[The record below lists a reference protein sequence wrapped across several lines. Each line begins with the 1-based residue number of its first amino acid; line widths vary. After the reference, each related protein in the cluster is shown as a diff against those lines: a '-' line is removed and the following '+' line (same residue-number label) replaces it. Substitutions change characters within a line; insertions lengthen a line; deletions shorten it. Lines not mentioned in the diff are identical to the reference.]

1 MVGFILMTMILMGGH
16 LSLRAFHPLNVT
28 DTLCRQ
34 TGKGVKYLRGVSC
47 PPHHSAKTKTQTSEH
62 TKTCKQ
68 KQTSMQTGKGV
79 KYLRDLS
86 STQCKHK
93 QPNTHKSHKLKQANT
108 KTKYKQTIK
117 HSKVSSVREVDPP
130 RNANTAFNPLY
141 TAQTIHAMFACI
153 ACMKV
158 EMKQCLWVQRF
169 RMRLF
174 QSS

>member
-16 LSLRAFHPLNVT
+16 LSLRALNVT

-68 KQTSMQTGKGV
+68 KQTSMQAGKGV

-93 QPNTHKSHKLKQANT
+93 QPNTVTQKLKQANT
-108 KTKYKQTIK
+108 KTKNRQTIK
-117 HSKVSSVREVDPP
+117 HTKVSSVREVDPP
-130 RNANTAFNPLY
+130 RNANTTGSIQPPYIWHKQFMRCLLV
-141 TAQTIHAMFACI
+141 FVGS
-153 ACMKV
+153 KV
-158 EMKQCLWVQRF
+158 
-169 RMRLF
+169 
-174 QSS
+174 

>member
-1 MVGFILMTMILMGGH
+1 MGGH
-16 LSLRAFHPLNVT
+16 LSPPLNVT

-34 TGKGVKYLRGVSC
+34 RGKGVKYLRGVSC

-93 QPNTHKSHKLKQANT
+93 QPNAVTQKLKQANT

-130 RNANTAFNPLY
+130 RNANTAVSIQPSISGTNNSCDVCLY
-141 TAQTIHAMFACI
+141 CLHESC
-153 ACMKV
+153 
-158 EMKQCLWVQRF
+158 MKQCLWVQRF

>member
-16 LSLRAFHPLNVT
+16 LSLRAFPPLNVT

-34 TGKGVKYLRGVSC
+34 RGKGLKYLRGVSC

-68 KQTSMQTGKGV
+68 KQTSMQAGKGV

-93 QPNTHKSHKLKQANT
+93 QPNAVTQKTQRSKHKQTNT
-108 KTKYKQTIK
+108 KTKKQTNNQTYKGVKCSRGGSSTQSK
-117 HSKVSSVREVDPP
+117 HNRQHSIPSIFSTNNSCNVC
-130 RNANTAFNPLY
+130 LY
-141 TAQTIHAMFACI
+141 
-153 ACMKV
+153 
-158 EMKQCLWVQRF
+158 CLHE
-169 RMRLF
+169 
-174 QSS
+174 S

>member
-1 MVGFILMTMILMGGH
+1 MGGH
-16 LSLRAFHPLNVT
+16 LSPPLNVT

-34 TGKGVKYLRGVSC
+34 RGKGVKYLRGVSC

-62 TKTCKQ
+62 AKICKQ

-93 QPNTHKSHKLKQANT
+93 QPNTVTHKLKQANT

-117 HSKVSSVREVDPP
+117 HSKVSSV
-130 RNANTAFNPLY
+130 AM
-141 TAQTIHAMFACI
+141 QTQHSLCTCSHSKLEPVF
-153 ACMKV
+153 V
-158 EMKQCLWVQRF
+158 NHFQRGIEISNVLLAKS
-169 RMRLF
+169 R
-174 QSS
+174 S

>member
-16 LSLRAFHPLNVT
+16 LSPPLNVT

-108 KTKYKQTIK
+108 KTKNRQTQKTKNRQTIK

-141 TAQTIHAMFACI
+141 TAQTIHAIFACI
-153 ACMKV
+153 ACINV
-158 EMKQCLWVQRF
+158 A
-169 RMRLF
+169 
-174 QSS
+174 